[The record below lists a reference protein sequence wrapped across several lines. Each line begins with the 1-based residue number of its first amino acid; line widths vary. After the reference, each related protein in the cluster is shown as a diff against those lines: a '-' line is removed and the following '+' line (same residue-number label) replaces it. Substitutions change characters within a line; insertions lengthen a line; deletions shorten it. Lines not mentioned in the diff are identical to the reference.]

1 MYVRSLVGSLLACL
15 CALTAPAAVL
25 YQNPFDQAS
34 DLDDW
39 LFTGDA
45 VETWQI
51 ATLAAGTGVN
61 APAPSG
67 WGHQK
72 YAQLINPQ
80 AVADLAETAN
90 IGLRTEFHVAGNT
103 GSVTHFELRQG
114 ASFLTGFS
122 VLLNR
127 EDGSTSRMRIYDG
140 DQLIATHLLD
150 GNLSGHWDTN
160 QVTPYVLNAALY
172 ENRYTVSIYYPRLDR
187 YLADTTTEQ
196 TIFSG
201 QLTTA
206 LDAGG
211 AGFAITTFNTSTPT
225 IFDYQ
230 LFLTGIPEP
239 TTLILVIT
247 GGALLTMLRTR
258 LSAQ

>member
-1 MYVRSLVGSLLACL
+1 MNVRSLVGSLLACL

-127 EDGSTSRMRIYDG
+127 EDASTSRMRIYDG

-160 QVTPYVLNAALY
+160 QVTPYVLNAALIDA
-172 ENRYTVSIYYPRLDR
+172 RYTISIYYPRQDR

-211 AGFAITTFNTSTPT
+211 AGFAITTYNESTPI
-225 IFDYQ
+225 IFNYQ
-230 LFLTGIPEP
+230 LFQSVIPEP
-239 TTLILVIT
+239 GTIIMVAI
-247 GGALLTMLRTR
+247 GALIMRQFKR
-258 LSAQ
+258 IGPV